1 MFDKKTE
8 TVSIRLTDTEKEC
21 FRQAAEAADMTL
33 SQLIRELLREY
44 CEKNNQISAIVKEV

>member
-44 CEKNNQISAIVKEV
+44 CEKNN